1 VAAAAS
7 GRGARSCR
15 PGAPTPPWN
24 PSRTLFLRTMGNMG
38 KRQRAICMSG
48 GFLEGMALCRY
59 QVLEASFFLGETRF
73 FGVLMGGGW

>member
-1 VAAAAS
+1 
-7 GRGARSCR
+7 
-15 PGAPTPPWN
+15 
-24 PSRTLFLRTMGNMG
+24 MGNMG